1 MPKKSPKYWIATYSA
16 HTDILK
22 QIIGDQ
28 GEIVKLCVDNGGL
41 RAARGAFSLANKI
54 KYPKSRTLHAKILL
68 KENGSQKPCIW
79 LWTGNIRAATFES
92 QNILLSLPLD
102 KKKKS
107 LKTLKSWFSE
117 LDASL
122 IFRSNGISIT
132 DVFKQR
138 TRNLWG
144 EIERSISNTLKTN
157 DSTDCKLYAISPW
170 GSAKF
175 IQTIFGKKFSE
186 INLYTRYEDKTEPLW
201 IDFNPSS
208 DNNEIIVN
216 RMTANKS
223 GIFPHM
229 KCMFIT
235 KKDKLVWTYIG
246 SANFTKKAMFD
257 GNNTSNI
264 EYALLFEGENFQKKE
279 LKNLFKNL
287 TEEYKDSNGKG
298 WRKRKQIREIND
310 AEGDE
315 SNQSL
320 RYEQDFNESI
330 TDDGYRTFFRKIYPI
345 LKLKKNQKKM
355 DKHYREYGKKDWLE
369 LDGGKFKI
377 KIDSIDNYYHILAKE
392 NKKNLVYEIDFER
405 SIEEEV
411 PIDSEYAQSILNSLT
426 SSTQPK
432 GKGSKGHGEI
442 EFSSEKFINIR
453 FIAKQYIDKKGKI
466 RCKEVNE
473 TYDKLKKIQKANLT
487 GSTKTMNSIWW
498 NMIKAL
504 QETTHE

>member
-22 QIIGDQ
+22 QIIGNQ

-68 KENGSQKPCIW
+68 KENGSQRPCIW

-102 KKKKS
+102 KKKK
-107 LKTLKSWFSE
+107 TLESWFSK

-122 IFRSNGISIT
+122 IFKSNGISIT
-132 DVFKQR
+132 DVFKQS

-157 DSTDCKLYAISPW
+157 NPTDCKLYAISPW

-175 IQTIFGKKFSE
+175 IKTIFEKKFSE

-216 RMTANKS
+216 RMTANKN
-223 GIFPHM
+223 GVFPHM

-235 KKDKLVWTYIG
+235 KNDKLVWTYIG

-257 GNNTSNI
+257 KNITSNI
-264 EYALLFEGENFQKKE
+264 EYALLFEGEKSQKKE
-279 LKNLFKNL
+279 LKKLFKNL
-287 TEEYKDSNGKG
+287 TEEYKDSNGKS
-298 WRKRKQIREIND
+298 WEKRKLNTETNNIER
-310 AEGDE
+310 DE
-315 SNQSL
+315 SYQSL
-320 RYEQDFNESI
+320 RNEQDFNENV
-330 TDDGYRTFFRKIYPI
+330 TDDGYRVFFRKIYPV
-345 LKLKKNQKKM
+345 LKLKKNQIRM
-355 DKHYREYGKKDWLE
+355 DKHYWEYGKKEWLE
-369 LDGGKFKI
+369 LGKGKDIFKI
-377 KIDSIDNYYHILAKE
+377 KIDSVDNYYHILAKE
-392 NKKNLVYEIDFER
+392 NKKIPIYEIDFER
-405 SIEEEV
+405 SIEDEA
-411 PIDSEYAQSILNSLT
+411 PIDSEYAQSVLNSLT
-426 SSTQPK
+426 SSIQPK
-432 GKGSKGHGEI
+432 GKGSKEPGEI
-442 EFSSEKFINIR
+442 ELSSEKFINVR
-453 FIAKQYIDKKGKI
+453 FLARQYFYKNGKI
-466 RCKEVNE
+466 KRKEVNE
-473 TYDKLKKIQKANLT
+473 TYKKLEKIQKAYL
-487 GSTKTMNSIWW
+487 SEPAKTMNSIWW

-504 QETTHE
+504 QEMTHE